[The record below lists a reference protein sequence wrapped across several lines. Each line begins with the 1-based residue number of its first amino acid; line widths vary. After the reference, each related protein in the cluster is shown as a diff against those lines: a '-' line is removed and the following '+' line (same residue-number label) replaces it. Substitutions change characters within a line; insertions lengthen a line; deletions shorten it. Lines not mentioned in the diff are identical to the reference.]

1 MTSAGHH
8 GPVKELADPHQSHR
22 AGLTTVERAEHEAR
36 ARRLLLTGALGAF
49 VAFFA
54 LAVAADLT
62 SADGPSSAPAE
73 PVPVVISG
81 QWDDGRVP
89 LVPAPQV
96 RTRSS

>member
-1 MTSAGHH
+1 MTSAGNH
-8 GPVKELADPHQSHR
+8 GRVERLADPHQSHR
-22 AGLTTVERAEHEAR
+22 AGLTAVERAEQEAR

-49 VAFFA
+49 VTFFA

-62 SADGPSSAPAE
+62 SADAPSSAPADS
-73 PVPVVISG
+73 VPVVIYG
-81 QWDDGRVP
+81 HWDDGQAP